1 MELIQNFKR
10 IMDETNKIALATSV
24 NNIPN
29 VRVVNFCDIPE
40 NKGVIYF
47 ASFRGNPKTLE
58 VSQNNIVAFTTIPV
72 SEVSSEHIRV
82 KNATVKKSDLTIYD
96 LKDEFIKKQPSY
108 EETIAQAGE
117 MLDVYEIS
125 FKEASVILD
134 LGRGGKITL

>member
-1 MELIQNFKR
+1 MELIHDFKR
-10 IMDETNKIALATSV
+10 IMDETYKIALATSV
-24 NNIPN
+24 DNIPN

-40 NKGVIYF
+40 NRNVIYF
-47 ASFRGNPKTLE
+47 ASFRGLPKTLE

-72 SEVSSEHIRV
+72 SEESAEHIRV

-125 FKEASVILD
+125 FNEASVILG
-134 LGRGGKITL
+134 LGGGGKVTF

>member
-29 VRVVNFCDIPE
+29 VRVVNFCDISE

-72 SEVSSEHIRV
+72 SEKSSEHIRV

-108 EETIAQAGE
+108 EEIIAQAGE